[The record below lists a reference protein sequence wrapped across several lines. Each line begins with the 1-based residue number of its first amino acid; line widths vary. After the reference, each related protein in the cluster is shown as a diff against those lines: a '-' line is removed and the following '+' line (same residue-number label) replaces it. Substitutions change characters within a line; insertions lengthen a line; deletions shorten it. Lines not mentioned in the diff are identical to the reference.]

1 VAPAK
6 RVARGTAVVPAR
18 ELGRP
23 SEALLVCA
31 VGAAGA
37 REEIRADLFARGFRE
52 GQDFLFAA

>member
-1 VAPAK
+1 
-6 RVARGTAVVPAR
+6 VARGTAVVPAR